1 MKLQGA
7 LRRALQSTSS
17 KCAAPPRPS
26 ATKLPTKR
34 AISHA
39 YGLALGLLSGA
50 LGTACATLPGPPT
63 ERALYIDARKALRAE
78 SRLGWTVDRVEVA
91 EASVQ
96 TEPSACHVSPA
107 RRAALRAWV
116 DQRIAAEGGP
126 AAEQFARGRS
136 KGDLKEVIELERTR
150 TVLAQ
155 LEAHMPADCP
165 FWVKPS
171 EDFEGLHTVSDRW
184 VVIAES
190 VGGGS
195 LSFSNGNVEAGGG
208 GAARV
213 FAGYGIGTHL
223 ELALGVEAGGDALL
237 QKQQDPDG
245 TLQANGAFRFG
256 VPAFLR
262 VIDLDWAYDLELAA
276 MSRLTNGELRPLG
289 ARVALAGG
297 VVGLRRIGLMPA
309 LSLWLAYEIFPA
321 QDRRAAEHVLR
332 IGTKV
337 GIDWDP

>member
-7 LRRALQSTSS
+7 FRSALPSTSGQ
-17 KCAAPPRPS
+17 
-26 ATKLPTKR
+26 LTKR
-34 AISHA
+34 TISRA
-39 YGLALGLLSGA
+39 YKIAFGVIALSFT
-50 LGTACATLPGPPT
+50 TACATLPAQPT

-78 SRLGWTVDRVEVA
+78 SRLGWTVDRIEVT

-96 TEPSACHVSPA
+96 TEPSACHVSPT

-116 DQRIAAEGGP
+116 DRRIAEEGGP
-126 AAEQFARGRS
+126 AAAQFARGRS
-136 KGDLKEVIELERTR
+136 KGELKEAIELERTR
-150 TVLAQ
+150 ELLAQ
-155 LEAHMPADCP
+155 LEQHVPADCA
-165 FWVKPS
+165 FWVQPS
-171 EDFEGLHTVSDRW
+171 EHFEGLHAVSDRW

-195 LSFSNGNVEAGGG
+195 LSFSNGHVEAGGG

-213 FAGYGIGTHL
+213 LAGYGLGTHL
-223 ELALGVEAGGDALL
+223 ELALGFEAGGDAVL
-237 QKQQDPDG
+237 QKQADADG

-262 VIDLDWAYDLELAA
+262 VIDLDWVYDLELAA
-276 MSRLTNGELRPLG
+276 MSRLTNGELRPMG

-297 VVGLRRIGLMPA
+297 VSGLRRIGLMPT

-321 QDRRAAEHVLR
+321 QDRRDAEHVIR

>member
-1 MKLQGA
+1 MMKLQGA
-7 LRRALQSTSS
+7 FRSALPSTS
-17 KCAAPPRPS
+17 R
-26 ATKLPTKR
+26 LPTKR

-39 YGLALGLLSGA
+39 YKAAFGVIALLS
-50 LGTACATLPGPPT
+50 ACATLPQQPT
-63 ERALYIDARKALRAE
+63 ERALYIDARKALLAE
-78 SRLGWTVDRVEVA
+78 SRLGWTVDRIEIA

-96 TEPSACHVSPA
+96 TEPSACHVSPT

-126 AAEQFARGRS
+126 AKEQFARGRS
-136 KGDLKEVIELERTR
+136 KGDLKEAIELERTKDL
-150 TVLAQ
+150 LAQ
-155 LEAHMPADCP
+155 VEQHVPADCP
-165 FWVKPS
+165 FWVTPG
-171 EDFEGLHTVSDRW
+171 DQFEGLHSVSDRW

-195 LSFSNGNVEAGGG
+195 LSFSNGHVEAGGG

-213 FAGYGIGTHL
+213 FAGYGLGTHL
-223 ELALGVEAGGDALL
+223 ELAVGFEAGGDAVL
-237 QKQQDPDG
+237 QKQADEDG

-262 VIDLDWAYDLELAA
+262 VIDLDWVYDLELAA
-276 MSRLTNGELRPLG
+276 MSRLTNGELRPMG

-297 VVGLRRIGLMPA
+297 VAGLRRIGLMPA

-321 QDRRAAEHVLR
+321 QDNRAAEHVLR

>member
-1 MKLQGA
+1 MF
-7 LRRALQSTSS
+7 
-17 KCAAPPRPS
+17 CAA
-26 ATKLPTKR
+26 
-34 AISHA
+34 HA
-39 YGLALGLLSGA
+39 LVLGVIALLSQSG
-50 LGTACATLPGPPT
+50 CATLPTQPA

-96 TEPSACHVSPA
+96 TEPSACRVNPA

-116 DQRIAAEGGP
+116 DGQITAAGGS
-126 AAEQFARGRS
+126 AAEQFANGRARAEL
-136 KGDLKEVIELERTR
+136 GDVIELERTR
-150 TVLAQ
+150 DLLAQ
-155 LEAHMPADCP
+155 LEAHLPADCP

-171 EDFEGLHTVSDRW
+171 DDFEGLHSVSDRW
-184 VVIAES
+184 VLIAES

-195 LSFSNGNVEAGGG
+195 LSFSHGNVEAGGG

-213 FAGYGIGTHL
+213 FAGYGVGTGL
-223 ELALGVEAGGDALL
+223 ELALGVEAGGDAVL
-237 QKQQDPDG
+237 QKQPDAQG

-262 VIDLDWAYDLELAA
+262 VVDLEWVYDLELAA
-276 MSRLTNGELRPLG
+276 ISRLTNGALRPLG

-297 VVGLRRIGLMPA
+297 VSGLRRIGLMPA

-321 QDRRAAEHVLR
+321 QDGHAAEHVIRL
-332 IGTKV
+332 GTKV

>member
-1 MKLQGA
+1 MMKLKGA
-7 LRRALQSTSS
+7 FRSALPSTS
-17 KCAAPPRPS
+17 R
-26 ATKLPTKR
+26 LQNKR
-34 AISHA
+34 AISRA
-39 YGLALGLLSGA
+39 CALALGVMAIVPLS
-50 LGTACATLPGPPT
+50 ACKTLPAQPT
-63 ERALYIDARKALRAE
+63 ERALYVDARKALRAE
-78 SRLGWTVDRVEVA
+78 SRLGWTVDRIEVT

-96 TEPSACHVSPA
+96 TEVSACQVPPE

-116 DQRIAAEGGP
+116 DERIAAEGGP

-136 KGDLKEVIELERTR
+136 KAELKEVIELERTR
-150 TVLAQ
+150 SVLAQ
-155 LEAHMPADCP
+155 LEEHVPADCP

-171 EDFEGLHTVSDRW
+171 EPFEGLHSVSNRW

-195 LSFSNGNVEAGGG
+195 LSFSHGHVEAGGG

-213 FAGYGIGTHL
+213 FAGYGIGSHL
-223 ELALGVEAGGDALL
+223 ELALGFEAGGDAVL

-262 VIDLDWAYDLELAA
+262 VIDVDWVYDLELAA
-276 MSRLTNGELRPLG
+276 MSRLTNGELRPMG

-297 VVGLRRIGLMPA
+297 VAGLRRLGLMPA

-321 QDRRAAEHVLR
+321 QDKRAAEHVIR
-332 IGTKV
+332 VGTKV